1 MIEAT
6 VTSKGQ
12 LTIPKKIR
20 EKLNLHP
27 GDKVSFE
34 ETKEGEVK
42 ISTQKK
48 SILRLAGILH
58 RPGQKKV
65 SIEEMNEAIKQSAI
79 DRYKRSL

>member
-1 MIEAT
+1 MAEAK

-12 LTIPKKIR
+12 ITIPKEVRDKM
-20 EKLNLHP
+20 NLHP
-27 GDKVSFE
+27 GDKVLFE
-34 ETKEGEVK
+34 ETQEGDVK
-42 ISTQKK
+42 ISAQKK

-65 SIEEMNEAIKQSAI
+65 SIEEMNEAIKQRAV